1 MPNRFD
7 FGGVNLNAGE
17 SSEGARPSSE
27 TPFCVAILGDFSGRA
42 SRGLSD
48 AKTVGERRA
57 ILIDRDNFDE
67 VLAGFNVE
75 LHLPTEEGIPI
86 VLRFSELDDF
96 HPDRLFEHS
105 AFTKLRELRRR
116 LQNPSTWQQVAE
128 EIGLSSRQPQ
138 GSGMRKTDESALAT
152 PSVVR
157 LATGSLLDD
166 MIEQTEAQGTVQQT
180 TRKTDEVQ
188 EFARQVAA
196 KYTVAAPDPRQPE
209 LVAAVDR
216 AVADG
221 MRAVLHKPE
230 FQALEAIWR
239 ATFFLARRLETGS
252 SLKLYLF
259 DVSKAELAAD
269 LASLADLKS
278 SGIFRLLVQKGI
290 LTPGADPWTLVVGNY
305 AFGSNEVDID
315 LLSRMAQVAK
325 QAGAPFLAAASSRL
339 LGVESLASDA
349 EARDWPGPDVAG
361 WSELRS
367 RPEAEF
373 IGLALPRFLLRLP
386 YGGQTSP
393 TEEFDFE
400 EFPDSPHHDSYL
412 WGNPAFALTFALA
425 QSFTESGWKMR
436 PGSVV
441 QIDNLPLHVY
451 KAEGESVL
459 KPCAEVLLTEDAL
472 ERILECGLMPLVS
485 YKGRDSVRIA
495 RFQSVAEPPRALAG
509 RWSA

>member
-67 VLAGFNVE
+67 VLASLKVE
-75 LHLPTEEGIPI
+75 LHLPTEEKNPI
-86 VLRFSELDDF
+86 ALRFSELDDF

-128 EIGLSSRQPQ
+128 EMGLTSRQPQ
-138 GSGMRKTDESALAT
+138 GSSMSKTDESAPAT
-152 PSVVR
+152 PSAAR
-157 LATGSLLDD
+157 LATASLLDD
-166 MIEQTEAQGTVQQT
+166 MIEQTEARGAVPTR
-180 TRKTDEVQ
+180 RKTDEVQ

-196 KYTVAAPDPRQPE
+196 KYSVAAPDPRQPAFI
-209 LVAAVDR
+209 AAVDR
-216 AVADG
+216 AVADA
-221 MRAVLHKPE
+221 MRAVLHQQE

-239 ATFFLARRLETGS
+239 AVFFLVRRLETGPN
-252 SLKLYLF
+252 LKVYLF
-259 DVSKAELAAD
+259 DISKAELAAD
-269 LASLADLKS
+269 LSSSAEIQS

-290 LTPGADPWTLVVGNY
+290 LTPGADPWTLVVGDY
-305 AFGSNEVDID
+305 TFGSDEVDID
-315 LLSRMAQVAK
+315 LLSKMAQVAK
-325 QAGAPFLAAASSRL
+325 QAGAPFLAAASPRL
-339 LGVESLASDA
+339 LGTESLPSDTPP
-349 EARDWPGPDVAG
+349 RDWTGPDEAG
-361 WSELRS
+361 WSELRK
-367 RPEAEF
+367 RPEGEF

-386 YGGQTSP
+386 YGERTSP

-400 EFPDSPHHDSYL
+400 EFPDLPHHEGYL
-412 WGNPAFALTFALA
+412 WGNPALAVALALA
-425 QSFTESGWKMR
+425 QSFAESGWEMR
-436 PGSVV
+436 AGSVT

-451 KAEGESVL
+451 KADGESVL
-459 KPCAEVLLTEDAL
+459 KPCAEVLLTEDSL

-495 RFQSVAEPPRALAG
+495 RFQAVAQPSRTLAG
-509 RWSA
+509 RWVS